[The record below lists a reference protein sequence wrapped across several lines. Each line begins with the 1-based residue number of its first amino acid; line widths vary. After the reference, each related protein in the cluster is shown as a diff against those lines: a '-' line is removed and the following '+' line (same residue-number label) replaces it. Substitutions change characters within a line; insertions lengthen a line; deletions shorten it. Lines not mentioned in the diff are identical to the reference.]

1 MSDIYSLI
9 NPDGSVD
16 PADEPQISREKL
28 LEFHEIMLLVRIM
41 ETRMITLQRQG
52 RIGFFAPSTGQ
63 EACHLAPAAALEDRD
78 WIFPQYRE
86 PGAIL
91 YRGWS
96 LRKFFAQ
103 TLGNVEDVMKGR
115 QMPNHYG
122 DPEMRFVTPSSPI
135 GTQIPQAVGAA
146 LAAKI
151 KGDDVISLVYFGDGA
166 TSSNGFHDGMNFAGV
181 LKTPTIF
188 LCQNNQYAISLSVSR
203 QTASE
208 TIAIKAKAYGFEG
221 IRVDGND
228 FLALYKKTKE
238 AADKA
243 RAGGG
248 PTLIEAF
255 TYRVG
260 PHSTSDDPGRY
271 REDAEVEEWRL
282 KDPIIRFEKY
292 LKWKGYID
300 DEYITSLQE
309 TLKEKVNT
317 TFKEAELVSFP
328 EPETLFDDVYDRI
341 TPNLEEQKKELLSY
355 AVWEG
360 GKCPWQR

>member
-1 MSDIYSLI
+1 MPDIYTLI
-9 NPDGSVD
+9 QQDGSVD
-16 PADEPQISREKL
+16 AELDPNIPKEKL
-28 LEFHEIMLLVRIM
+28 IRYYKIMMLVRVM
-41 ETRMITLQRQG
+41 ENRMLTLQRQG
-52 RIGFFAPSTGQ
+52 RIGFYAPSTGQ

-86 PGAIL
+86 PGVIL
-91 YRGWS
+91 MRGWP
-96 LRKFFAQ
+96 LRRFFAQ
-103 TLGNVEDVMKGR
+103 TLGNKEDVMKGR

-146 LAAKI
+146 LAAKL
-151 KGDDVISLVYFGDGA
+151 KGDDVVTMTYFGDGA

-181 LKTPTIF
+181 LKAPTIF

-243 RAGGG
+243 RSGGG

-260 PHSTSDDPGRY
+260 PHSTSDDPTRY
-271 REDAEVEEWRL
+271 RSGEEVEEWRH
-282 KDPIIRFEKY
+282 KDPIERLEKY
-292 LKWKGYID
+292 LKWKGYIQ
-300 DEYITSLQE
+300 DEFTESLRE
-309 TLKEKVNT
+309 SLKERVNT
-317 TFKEAELVSFP
+317 VFKEAEMVSFP
-328 EPETLFDDVYDRI
+328 EPETLFDDVYDRL
-341 TPNLEEQKKELLSY
+341 TWNLEEQKDELLSY
-355 AVWEG
+355 ALWEG